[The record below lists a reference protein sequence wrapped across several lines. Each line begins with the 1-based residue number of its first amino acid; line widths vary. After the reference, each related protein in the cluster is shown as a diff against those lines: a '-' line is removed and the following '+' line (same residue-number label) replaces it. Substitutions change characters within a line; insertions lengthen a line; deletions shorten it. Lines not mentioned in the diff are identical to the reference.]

1 MNKARDIINTINGN
15 GGLDLSFMRYN
26 ARQEN
31 KSLERYMYE
40 YVKDCYECHGNTAR
54 AVIDYYL
61 Y

>member
-1 MNKARDIINTINGN
+1 M
-15 GGLDLSFMRYN
+15 LWH

-31 KSLERYMYE
+31 KSLECYIYE